1 MNLFTSF
8 QSAMRC
14 LKTAVFRTTSP
25 FCAVTLKSSHWLQQ
39 YGLNFSVR
47 NYRLP
52 RKTYAALST
61 DGSKTDPEI
70 DWDSLSFGLEHTGH
84 TMYKATTDSSGVFQG
99 RTCPFGTLE
108 LMPSAQTLNYG
119 QAIFEGMKAQRTH
132 KGRIVLF
139 RPSANAER
147 MREGA
152 LRMSMTPVPKQMF
165 LSAVREVVHQ
175 NQELVPPL
183 GKGSMYIRPLLLGTG
198 PILGLGPAPEFTF
211 LVYCAAVGT
220 YFKGGQL
227 TPIDLL
233 VEEYFHRASPG
244 GMGATKCAGNYSPVL
259 KVQLEAKKQDYADV
273 VYLDAVE
280 NKYLEEVSSC
290 NIFALKGKTIK
301 TPPLKGTILSGVT
314 RRSVIQLAK
323 DHGYTVLEEDI
334 SAEEAMEADEMFTT
348 GTAVVL
354 SPVGSLTYKG
364 IRRQYGKTGEPTP
377 VSLELY
383 KALTDLQTEA
393 VPDPYGW
400 IDPVG

>member
-1 MNLFTSF
+1 MHCLPSAAFKPTGPLCFKIRNGQHVKKHVHRFTTKNKRF
-8 QSAMRC
+8 PRI
-14 LKTAVFRTTSP
+14 
-25 FCAVTLKSSHWLQQ
+25 CA
-39 YGLNFSVR
+39 
-47 NYRLP
+47 
-52 RKTYAALST
+52 AIST
-61 DGSKTDPEI
+61 NRSEKVAEI
-70 DWDSLSFGLEHTGH
+70 DWDSLEFGIKHIGH
-84 TMYKATTDSSGVFQG
+84 TMYKATADPSGNFQG
-99 RTCPFGTLE
+99 GLCPYGALE
-108 LMPSAQTLNYG
+108 LMPSAQVLNYG
-119 QAIFEGMKAQRTH
+119 QSIFEGMKAQRSH
-132 KGRIVLF
+132 KDRIVLF

-152 LRMSMTPVPKQMF
+152 QRMSVPIVPEQTF
-165 LSAVREVVHQ
+165 LNAVREVVRQ
-175 NQELVPPL
+175 NQEFVPPL

-259 KVQLEAKKQDYADV
+259 KVQLKAKEQGYTDV
-273 VYLDAVE
+273 VFLDVVE

-290 NIFALKGKTIK
+290 NIFILKGKTIK

-323 DHGYTVLEEDI
+323 DHGYTVLEENI
-334 SAEEAMEADEMFTT
+334 SASEAMEADEVFTT

-354 SPVGSLTYKG
+354 SPVGSLTYQGVK
-364 IRRQYGKTGEPTP
+364 RQYGKTGEPTP
-377 VSLELY
+377 VSFELY
-383 KALTDLQTEA
+383 KSLTDLQTEA
-393 VPDPYGW
+393 VSDPYGW
-400 IDPVG
+400 IDPVC